1 MGPTSL
7 LKEVEPKGDIL
18 KHSLIQF
25 LSFFVLDINRIPF
38 HSHPDELNEL
48 WNWNPEDLGVSPRF
62 ATY

>member
-1 MGPTSL
+1 M
-7 LKEVEPKGDIL
+7 